1 MCKTACPV
9 LYGIYLQ
16 SLEHILRIG
25 IVILI
30 LQVMKLKPN
39 NIQWFTKAANVW
51 CASDLEFND
60 ILHILNW

>member
-1 MCKTACPV
+1 MMCKTACPV

-39 NIQWFTKAANVW
+39 NIQ
-51 CASDLEFND
+51 
-60 ILHILNW
+60 